1 MVKREGACQIPF
13 RIIFSDKERGFPQ
26 KRSLMMTKK
35 FYSIAV
41 PCAFAMAFGL
51 SACSDD
57 SSSGAD
63 ANIDTGDEINIPVSD
78 KVSSATDKSVSSSS
92 KIDSLRVEAYDSEES
107 GSSADA
113 ESSSSASKE
122 KSSSSEKV
130 KDVSSSSAAASSAS
144 DNAFINEGWR
154 DDCLAKINEYRAT
167 ENLKPLTLAAQEK
180 QTCAD
185 KQSADDLAS
194 NKAHG
199 HFGDCGEFAQNSGPN
214 FNASWQKN
222 ATAVAEY
229 YLKMMWEEEKALV
242 TSGERDPNKSE
253 DYPYIGHYLNM
264 KNTSYTKVACGITLS
279 EDGKTGWFNV
289 DFF

>member
-1 MVKREGACQIPF
+1 
-13 RIIFSDKERGFPQ
+13 
-26 KRSLMMTKK
+26 MMTKK

-63 ANIDTGDEINIPVSD
+63 ANIDTGDEINIPISD
-78 KVSSATDKSVSSSS
+78 KVSSAADKGVSSSS
-92 KIDSLRVEAYDSEES
+92 KIDSIKVTKNDPDES
-107 GSSADA
+107 DA
-113 ESSSSASKE
+113 ESSSSTAKNSPE
-122 KSSSSEKV
+122 SSAEAKSSSSEA
-130 KDVSSSSAAASSAS
+130 SAKE
-144 DNAFINEGWR
+144 DMGFINEGWR
-154 DDCLAKINEYRAT
+154 EDCLAKINEYRAT
-167 ENLKPLTLAAQEK
+167 EDLKPLTLASEEK

-185 KQSADDLAS
+185 KQSADDLKT
-194 NKAHG
+194 NEAHG

-214 FNASWQKN
+214 FSGSWQKN

-229 YLKMMWEEEKALV
+229 YLKMMWEDEKAKAEKGV
-242 TSGERDPNKSE
+242 TE
-253 DYPYIGHYLNM
+253 YAQIGHYLNM

-279 EDGKTGWFNV
+279 EDGKKGWFNV

>member
-1 MVKREGACQIPF
+1 MMK
-13 RIIFSDKERGFPQ
+13 KL
-26 KRSLMMTKK
+26 SLAL
-35 FYSIAV
+35 FL
-41 PCAFAMAFGL
+41 GL
-51 SACSDD
+51 VACSDD
-57 SSSGAD
+57 SSSGTN

-92 KIDSLRVEAYDSEES
+92 KIDTLRVEAYDSEES
-107 GSSADA
+107 GSSADGV
-113 ESSSSASKE
+113 SSSSASKE
-122 KSSSSEKV
+122 KSSSSET
-130 KDVSSSSAAASSAS
+130 SAKE
-144 DNAFINEGWR
+144 DTAFINEGWR
-154 DDCLAKINEYRAT
+154 EDCLAKINEYRAT
-167 ENLKPLTLAAQEK
+167 ENLKPLALAAQEK

-185 KQSADDLAS
+185 KQSADDLKS

-214 FNASWQKN
+214 FNAKWQKN

>member
-1 MVKREGACQIPF
+1 MMK
-13 RIIFSDKERGFPQ
+13 KL
-26 KRSLMMTKK
+26 SLAL
-35 FYSIAV
+35 FL
-41 PCAFAMAFGL
+41 GL

-57 SSSGAD
+57 SSSGTD

-92 KIDSLRVEAYDSEES
+92 KIDTLRVEA
-107 GSSADA
+107 DA
-113 ESSSSASKE
+113 
-122 KSSSSEKV
+122 KSSSSSET
-130 KDVSSSSAAASSAS
+130 SAKEDAG
-144 DNAFINEGWR
+144 FINEGWR

-185 KQSADDLAS
+185 KQSADDLKS

-214 FNASWQKN
+214 FNAKWQKN

>member
-1 MVKREGACQIPF
+1 LALF
-13 RIIFSDKERGFPQ
+13 
-26 KRSLMMTKK
+26 L
-35 FYSIAV
+35 
-41 PCAFAMAFGL
+41 GL
-51 SACSDD
+51 VACSDD
-57 SSSGAD
+57 SSSGTN

-92 KIDSLRVEAYDSEES
+92 KIDTLRVEAYDSEES

-122 KSSSSEKV
+122 KSSSSET
-130 KDVSSSSAAASSAS
+130 SAKE
-144 DNAFINEGWR
+144 DTGFINEGWR

-167 ENLKPLTLAAQEK
+167 ENLKPLALAAQEK

-185 KQSADDLAS
+185 KQSADDLKS

-214 FNASWQKN
+214 FNAKWQKN

-264 KNTSYTKVACGITLS
+264 KNTSYTKVACGIALS
-279 EDGKTGWFNV
+279 SDGKKGWFNV

>member
-1 MVKREGACQIPF
+1 
-13 RIIFSDKERGFPQ
+13 
-26 KRSLMMTKK
+26 MTKK
-35 FYSIAV
+35 FYSIAAS
-41 PCAFAMAFGL
+41 CAFAMAFGL

-63 ANIDTGDEINIPVSD
+63 ANVNTGDEISFDIP
-78 KVSSATDKSVSSSS
+78 TGNGSSSS
-92 KIDSLRVEAYDSEES
+92 KIDTLRVEAYDSEES

-113 ESSSSASKE
+113 ESSSSALKE
-122 KSSSSEKV
+122 KSS
-130 KDVSSSSAAASSAS
+130 SSAS

-154 DDCLAKINEYRAT
+154 EDCLAKINEYRAT
-167 ENLKPLTLAAQEK
+167 ENLKPLTLASEEK

-185 KQSADDLAS
+185 KQSADDLKS

-214 FNASWQKN
+214 FNGKFQKN

-229 YLKMMWEEEKALV
+229 YLKMMWEDEKAKAEK
-242 TSGERDPNKSE
+242 GETE
-253 DYPYIGHYLNM
+253 YAQIGHYLNM
-264 KNTSYTKVACGITLS
+264 KNTSYTKVACGIAIS